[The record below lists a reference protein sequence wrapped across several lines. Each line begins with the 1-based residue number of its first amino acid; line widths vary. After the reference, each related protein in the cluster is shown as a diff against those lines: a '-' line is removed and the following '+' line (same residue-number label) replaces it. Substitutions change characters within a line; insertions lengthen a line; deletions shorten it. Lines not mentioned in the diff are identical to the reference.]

1 MAARLEQ
8 AAKQENADAVRKE
21 HTEMLALYKQT
32 AGVILSV
39 CTEGSA
45 LPAENDGVIEFMPD
59 E

>member
-21 HTEMLALYKQT
+21 HAEMLALYKQT
-32 AGVILSV
+32 AGAILTV
-39 CTEGSA
+39 CTEDSA
-45 LPAENDGVIEFMPD
+45 LPAENDGVFEFMPD